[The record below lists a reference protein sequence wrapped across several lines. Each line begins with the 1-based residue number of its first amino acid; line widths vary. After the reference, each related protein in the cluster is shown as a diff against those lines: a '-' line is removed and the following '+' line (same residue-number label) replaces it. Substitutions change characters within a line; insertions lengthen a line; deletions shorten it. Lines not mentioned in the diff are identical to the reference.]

1 MAGGYSSEDR
11 DPEFYNGSDTFTL
24 SLKAC
29 DLYKTEAA
37 KRSSVEDQAEKMA
50 RLTIPSIFPPEHYQ
64 TGDPMTGNNQS
75 AGAQALNNLAS
86 KLMFVAFP
94 PAQAALRYEP
104 IEYKVQQQ
112 VDQNPQLWANMQLA
126 LSRLALT
133 HTKRFEAT
141 SMRTAYNGYVKQLL
155 AAGNG
160 LWKQVKLNTPTFH
173 TMRHYIVV
181 RDNSGEPVLTI
192 HEEKVKVMTLAQDI
206 QDLIY
211 RETPDLK
218 KKHEWDREVFIH
230 SVCKLK
236 VDGDGD
242 DEDKSWLYWQE
253 YEGQYIEDSGVE
265 TDYEDCPMWPGW
277 LIPVYGQN
285 WGRSYCEEYAGDLF
299 ALESLGSALNDGS
312 SLAAW
317 ALTFVK
323 PGSRT
328 SIRSVRD
335 ARNLDMLPGDA
346 ADVTV
351 LTSQKTAD
359 LNFVLAWF
367 TNVVRRVAAAFLL
380 QASIQRD
387 GERVTAE
394 EIRRLAGEL
403 DQAMGGLYT
412 EIAQGSQRRI
422 LKRAIRLHEEENE
435 DLPEVPEE
443 IISVQVITGVDALGR
458 STESNSL
465 ISFAKVIGDLFPQ
478 QAHTILD
485 ALNFANR
492 LAATEGIKPDGLVK
506 SQEQVA
512 GETQQQQQQAAQQ
525 SLVNQAAPLAKVA
538 AEQFNQQQQQAPQ
551 EATPQ

>member
-1 MAGGYSSEDR
+1 MAEAYTSAVGEGETAPYD
-11 DPEFYNGSDTFTL
+11 NGHDTFTL

-37 KRSSVEDQAEKMA
+37 KRTSVEDQAEKMA

-64 TGDPMTGNNQS
+64 TGDPMAGNNQS

-94 PAQAALRYEP
+94 PGQAALRYEP

-112 VDQNPQLWANMQLA
+112 VDEDPALWANMQLA

-141 SMRTAYNGYVKQLL
+141 NMRTAYTGYVKQLL
-155 AAGNG
+155 AAGNC
-160 LWKQVKLNTPTFH
+160 LWKQVRLDTPTFH

-181 RDNSGEPVLTI
+181 RDNSGEPVVTI
-192 HEEKVKVMTLAQDI
+192 HEETVKVMTLAKDI
-206 QDLIY
+206 QELVY
-211 RETPDLK
+211 RETPELK
-218 KKHEWDREVFIH
+218 KKAEWEREVKIY

-236 VDGDGD
+236 VDENE
-242 DEDKSWLYWQE
+242 DEKSWLYWQE
-253 YEGQYIEDSGVE
+253 YEGRYIADSGVE
-265 TDYEDCPMWPGW
+265 TDYDDAPMWAGW

-285 WGRSYCEEYAGDLF
+285 WGRSYCEEYQGDLF

-317 ALTFVK
+317 ALSFVK
-323 PGSRT
+323 PGGRT
-328 SIRSVRD
+328 NIRQVRE
-335 ARNLDMLPGDA
+335 AKNLDMLPGDA
-346 ADVTV
+346 ADITV

-359 LNFVLAWF
+359 LTFVLNWF

-394 EIRRLAGEL
+394 EIKRLAGEL

-422 LKRAIRLHEEENE
+422 LKRAIRLHEEENS
-435 DLPEVPEE
+435 DLPTIPEE
-443 IISVQVITGVDALGR
+443 IISVQVVTGVDALGR
-458 STESNSL
+458 TAESTSL
-465 ISFAKVIGDLFPQ
+465 ISFAKVISELFPQ
-478 QAHTILD
+478 QAHLILD
-485 ALNFANR
+485 ALNFAKR

-506 SQEQVA
+506 TQDQVA
-512 GETQQQQQQAAQQ
+512 GEAQQQQQQAAQQ

-538 AEQFNQQQQQAPQ
+538 AEQFNQQQQQPQ
-551 EATPQ
+551 EA

>member
-1 MAGGYSSEDR
+1 MVATSSAA
-11 DPEFYNGSDTFTL
+11 DPEFFNGSDTFTL

-64 TGDPMTGNNQS
+64 TGDNLQGNNQS

-94 PAQAALRYEP
+94 PGQPALRYEP

-112 VDQNPQLWANMQLA
+112 IDRQPDLWANMVLA
-126 LSRLALT
+126 LSRLAVT
-133 HTKRFEAT
+133 HTKRFEGT
-141 SMRTAYNGYVKQLL
+141 NMRTAYTGYIKQLL
-155 AAGNG
+155 AAGNA
-160 LWKQVKLNTPTFH
+160 LWKQVRLDAPTYH
-173 TMRHYIVV
+173 TLRHYVV
-181 RDNSGEPVLTI
+181 IRDNSGEPVITI
-192 HEEKVKVMTLAQDI
+192 LKERLKVMTLPKDV

-211 RETPDLK
+211 RETPDLRK
-218 KKHEWDREVFIH
+218 KAEWDREADVY
-230 SVCKLK
+230 SVCKLQ
-236 VDGDGD
+236 VE
-242 DEDKSWLYWQE
+242 DEDDKSWVYWQE
-253 YEGQYIEDSGVE
+253 YEGQYIEGSGVE

-285 WGRSYCEEYAGDLF
+285 WGRSYCEEYQGDLY
-299 ALESLGSALNDGS
+299 ALESLGSALNDGA

-323 PGSRT
+323 PGART
-328 SIRSVRD
+328 SLRTVRE
-335 ARNLDMLPGDA
+335 ARNLDMLSGDA
-346 ADVTV
+346 ADITV

-359 LNFVLAWF
+359 LTFVLNWF

-422 LKRAIRLHEEENE
+422 IKRAIRLHEEENP

-443 IISVQVITGVDALGR
+443 VITVQVVTGVDALGR
-458 STESNSL
+458 STEGNSL
-465 ISFAKVIGDLFPQ
+465 ISFAKVIGELFPQ
-478 QAHTILD
+478 QALTILD
-485 ALNFANR
+485 GLNFAKR

-506 SQEQVA
+506 TPEQQA
-512 GETQQQQQQAAQQ
+512 GEQQQAQQQAAQQ
-525 SLVNQAAPLAKVA
+525 SLVSQAAPLAKVA
-538 AEQFNQQQQQAPQ
+538 AEQLNQQQQPQ
-551 EATPQ
+551 EA

>member
-1 MAGGYSSEDR
+1 MADYASNSAGEADE
-11 DPEFYNGSDTFTL
+11 EFYNGSDTFTL

-37 KRSSVEDQAEKMA
+37 KRTSVEDQAEKMA
-50 RLTIPSIFPPEHYQ
+50 RLTIPSIFPPEEYQ
-64 TGDPMTGNNQS
+64 TGDPMNGNNQS

-94 PAQAALRYEP
+94 PGQPALRYEP

-112 VDQNPQLWANMQLA
+112 VDQDPDLWARMLLA
-126 LSRLALT
+126 LSRLAVT

-141 SMRTAYNGYVKQLL
+141 NMRTAYTGFIKQLL
-155 AAGNG
+155 AGGNC
-160 LWKQVKLNTPTFH
+160 LWKQVKLDNPTYH

-192 HEEKVKVMTLAQDI
+192 HEECVKVMTLAKDV

-211 RETPDLK
+211 RETPDLRK
-218 KKHEWDREVFIH
+218 KREWDREAKIY
-230 SVCKLK
+230 SVCKLQ
-236 VDGDGD
+236 VDESG
-242 DEDKSWLYWQE
+242 EKSWLYWQE

-285 WGRSYCEEYAGDLF
+285 WGRSYCEEYQGDLF

-328 SIRSVRD
+328 SIRSVRE

-346 ADVTV
+346 ADITV

-359 LNFVLAWF
+359 LTFVLNWF

-422 LKRAIRLHEEENE
+422 IKRAIRLHEEENP
-435 DLPEVPEE
+435 DLPEVPDDV
-443 IISVQVITGVDALGR
+443 ISTQVVTGVDALGR
-458 STESNSL
+458 STESTSL
-465 ISFAKVIGDLFPQ
+465 INFAKVIGELFPQ
-478 QAHTILD
+478 QAHNILD
-485 ALNFANR
+485 GLNFASR

-506 SQEQVA
+506 TAERVAQEN
-512 GETQQQQQQAAQQ
+512 QQAQQQAAQQ
-525 SLVNQAAPLAKVA
+525 SLVQQAGPLAKVA
-538 AEQFNQQQQQAPQ
+538 AEQMNQQQQPQ
-551 EATPQ
+551 EA